1 MRDKVK
7 FKKITNKELQGVM
20 IIIAEYFDDFS
31 LKWSDFSELTIG
43 FVLYE
48 LARKLNYY
56 KETRPQKCSFSLLLY
71 QASVLYIVLDK
82 TKYTDDF
89 SKHIV
94 RKFQSVIQ
102 SDFLNRM

>member
-1 MRDKVK
+1 MSNKVK
-7 FKKITNKELQGVM
+7 FKKITNKELQGVTL
-20 IIIAEYFDDFS
+20 IIAEYFGGIS

-43 FVLYE
+43 FVLYD

-56 KETRPQKCSFSLLLY
+56 IETKPQKCSFSLPLH
-71 QASVLYIVLDK
+71 QVSALYIALDK

-102 SDFLNRM
+102 KDFINRM